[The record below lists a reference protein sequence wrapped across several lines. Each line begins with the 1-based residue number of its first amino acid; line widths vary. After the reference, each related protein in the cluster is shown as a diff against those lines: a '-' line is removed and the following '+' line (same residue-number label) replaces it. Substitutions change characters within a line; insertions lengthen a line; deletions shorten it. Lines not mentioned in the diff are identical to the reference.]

1 LGPFAGKLADVTTTR
16 AEGTES
22 VTASAQPP
30 TPVFTRA
37 QQITLRALRARYSVA
52 GDLFD
57 KTELSRLRFVR
68 WLYQTGRLA
77 S

>member
-1 LGPFAGKLADVTTTR
+1 
-16 AEGTES
+16 

-37 QQITLRALRARYSVA
+37 QQITLRPIRARYSVA

-57 KTELSRLRFVR
+57 EAELSHLRFVR
-68 WLYQTGRLA
+68 WPYQTGRLA